1 MYIIFLTPIWFGHP
15 TQGVFMEVTS
25 SRRKVFTKEKKHL
38 NIKEDYSQGIS
49 IPVLARKYGVHATTL
64 YSWKRQMNH
73 KKNDSPIS
81 PEYIQKLIE
90 ENDKLKGEVQTLKAK
105 VGDLTIKNDILKD
118 GLEIIQKKAILK
130 ALQPPKKSKQW

>member
-1 MYIIFLTPIWFGHP
+1 
-15 TQGVFMEVTS
+15 MEVTS
-25 SRRKVFTKEKKHL
+25 SRRKHFTQEKKQSI
-38 NIKEDYSQGIS
+38 IKEHYSQGLS
-49 IPVLARKYGVHATTL
+49 IPVLARKYGVHAITL

-73 KKNDSPIS
+73 KKTESPIS

-118 GLEIIQKKAILK
+118 GLEIVQKKAILK
-130 ALQPPKKSKQW
+130 ALQPPKKSKRLIGMK